1 MRLEY
6 LLSGADSD
14 ILFMATRFIDSTVR
28 YAFTF
33 NLTKDRFYGPYGHR
47 NVYPRASLFNEDRE
61 GDKGRKRSGKRRG
74 RPGFARNRAN
84 EGNRA
89 IEGSGQRS
97 RGSNAPIK
105 QSRSSVGQS
114 TTLIM

>member
-1 MRLEY
+1 MGRM
-6 LLSGADSD
+6 D
-14 ILFMATRFIDSTVR
+14 IGTS
-28 YAFTF
+28 
-33 NLTKDRFYGPYGHR
+33 N
-47 NVYPRASLFNEDRE
+47 PRASLFNKDRE
-61 GDKGRKRSGKRRG
+61 RVLVRRDPRSEEDAYSERK
-74 RPGFARNRAN
+74 RAN

-97 RGSNAPIK
+97 RGSDVPIK